1 MGAMKAVVIREHGG
15 LDALSF
21 EDVPEPKAGP
31 GEVVV
36 SVRAVGINHLDLW
49 VRRGVPGHSFPLPMI
64 PGNDVAGIIESTGV
78 GVSDIEPG
86 AKVIVAPGISC
97 GVCPACLEGRDH
109 HCPRYGIL
117 GETRDGGYAEKVV
130 VPRTNVMPKPTNL
143 SFEEAAS
150 MPLAFLTA
158 WHMLTARAKL
168 RTNETVLVQA
178 AGSGVSS
185 AAIQIAK
192 LLHADVIATA
202 GSEKKRKLARALGA
216 DHVLDSRDPNLAKEV
231 KALTDGRGANVVFDH
246 VGQATWEASTK
257 SLAWQGR
264 FVTCGATTGA
274 NVNLNLSH
282 VFFKSLSILGSTMGS
297 KGELAEILE
306 HVQRGRLK
314 PVLAAAL
321 PLFEAKEAHRMLED
335 REVFG
340 KLVLVP

>member
-1 MGAMKAVVIREHGG
+1 MKAVVIREHGG
-15 LDALSF
+15 PGALSF
-21 EDVPEPKAGP
+21 EDVPDPVAGP

-49 VRRGVPGHSFPLPMI
+49 VRKGVPGHVFPLPMI
-64 PGNDVAGIIESTGV
+64 PGNDVAGVIESVGAGV
-78 GVSDIEPG
+78 RNVEPG
-86 AKVIVAPGISC
+86 AEVVVAPGISC
-97 GVCPACLEGRDH
+97 GVCAACQEGRDH

-117 GETRDGGYAEKVV
+117 GETRDGGYAERIA
-130 VPRTNVMPKPTNL
+130 VPCANVMPKPANL

-168 RTNETVLVQA
+168 RANETVLVQA

-185 AAIQIAK
+185 AAVQIAK
-192 LLHADVIATA
+192 LFHADVIATA
-202 GSEKKRKLARALGA
+202 GSEEKRKQALALGA
-216 DHVLDSRDPNLAKEV
+216 DHVLDSRNPGLAKEV
-231 KALTDGRGANVVFDH
+231 KALTDGRGADIVFDH
-246 VGQATWEASTK
+246 VGEATWEASTK

-274 NVNLNLSH
+274 LVNLNLSH
-282 VFFKSLSILGSTMGS
+282 LFFKSLSILGSTMGS
-297 KGELAEILE
+297 KGELREILAHAE
-306 HVQRGRLK
+306 RGRLK
-314 PVLAAAL
+314 PVLARAL
-321 PLFEAKEAHRMLED
+321 PLGEAREAHRMLEA